1 MDSPTRLSQKNATI
15 IEVEGEE
22 SEISAVNIV
31 TSDQITKREIQEK
44 TEIINKYKRIDQM
57 TLNRVGLKQKQL
69 LTESAIPEVFNFT
82 QLQRFR

>member
-1 MDSPTRLSQKNATI
+1 MDSPTRLSQKNGTI
-15 IEVEGEE
+15 LELEGEE
-22 SEISAVNIV
+22 SEVSAVNIV

-69 LTESAIPEVFNFT
+69 LTESAITEVFNFT
-82 QLQRFR
+82 QL